1 MKKIFAIA
9 LALVMV
15 LSMASAFAS
24 PCTAGFDW
32 TTTAAANKCGKGS
45 IEVVPYVKANDACEK
60 YAWQVST
67 CAGAVN
73 TEHVFYAVKLN
84 VEANPDNAWWDKA
97 VATLSYKGLEAA
109 APALASNL
117 YDIPEYLDGQDVDD
131 KANTFYFNFNT
142 GYFDLVNDDFTFG
155 GAYVKQE
162 KVVKASE
169 AKVCAKLV
177 SKTGDFEAGI
187 VGDYYVAVDY
197 VGADGDTG
205 AMLVVEAD
213 KGMTKAQ
220 IKGLAENLAAAYL
233 SNNSAAMD
241 TVLAAVPN
249 AVGYIFVDGEVAV
262 AGRYTDKCSTS
273 FFKSVG
279 SFLGIEIG
287 TKMNQDLIN
296 KNFGWKNEQESC
308 FSWSDKGASIV
319 DAECVVAIPKTGD
332 ASVLAWL
339 F

>member
-73 TEHVFYAVKLN
+73 SEKVNYALKLT
-84 VEANPDNAWWDKA
+84 VDANADAEWWKTADLLI
-97 VATLSYKGLEAA
+97 TYKGLK
-109 APALASNL
+109 ASL
-117 YDIPEYLDGQDVDD
+117 TDYVFVDFATAWTAMESAIATND
-131 KANTFYFNFNT
+131 TVGKANTFYWNT
-142 GYFDLVNDDFTFG
+142 TKGAFELVTSTFEFG
-155 GAYVKQE
+155 DANVL
-162 KVVKASE
+162 SE
-169 AKVCAKLV
+169 EVANAPKAKVCATLKAENAFTYGTVGEYVVEVVYDGTSKEVTELKVFDKKDNKLV
-177 SKTGDFEAGI
+177 SYD
-187 VGDYYVAVDY
+187 VD
-197 VGADGDTG
+197 DTTN
-205 AMLVVEAD
+205 
-213 KGMTKAQ
+213 K
-220 IKGLAENLAAAYL
+220 IKEIKFFDENLSDCAPYSRAAIEAFFGITT
-233 SNNSAAMD
+233 STKITAAN
-241 TVLAAVPN
+241 VKA
-249 AVGYIFVDGEVAV
+249 
-262 AGRYTDKCSTS
+262 
-273 FFKSVG
+273 
-279 SFLGIEIG
+279 
-287 TKMNQDLIN
+287 
-296 KNFGWKNEQESC
+296 NFGWKDKVESC
-308 FSWSDKGASIV
+308 FSWSDKAVSVV